1 MKTDDY
7 KQELHI
13 SATLHSTNA
22 KKIFLRS
29 KKPRIAAK
37 VFYDFFQSCWGDH
50 KSIGAPSC
58 VRKNGPSLKGP
69 LGFTMK
75 IFFSGRLWQ

>member
-37 VFYDFFQSCWGDH
+37 VFYDFFSELLGRSQKYWCAELRQ
-50 KSIGAPSC
+50 KKRPLTQGAAWIHDE
-58 VRKNGPSLKGP
+58 N
-69 LGFTMK
+69 
-75 IFFSGRLWQ
+75 IF